1 MRQIL
6 KTAFKILHNYNNKES
21 KLIFYFLS
29 FYPNE
34 IDWDIVFESW
44 TCSLCRGICITHK
57 KNYGNSLVTSLIDNN
72 CFNADV
78 FVQVLFLLTASCFL
92 TLDGLTKVLY
102 LHNYWFPQHVS
113 TALFLGISINP
124 PEAKFNSLD
133 ESIHANSKTM
143 QMLGYFEEKAKKN
156 L

>member
-1 MRQIL
+1 M
-6 KTAFKILHNYNNKES
+6 
-21 KLIFYFLS
+21 KLIESSFLKVGHA
-29 FYPNE
+29 
-34 IDWDIVFESW
+34 VFAVEFA
-44 TCSLCRGICITHK
+44 LLIK

-72 CFNADV
+72 CFNADF

-92 TLDGLTKVLY
+92 TLDGLTKVMY

-143 QMLGYFEEKAKKN
+143 QMLGYFEEKAKKTCRLRGPQTWRYPN
-156 L
+156 I